1 MNSESLSAA
10 TALHADM
17 LVWDQHGCL
26 PLHGDENA
34 IEELCRYARAGV
46 DVVSVGIGL
55 DAAPPLEAVHT
66 LATFRRALRSRSDSF
81 TLASTVADIHT
92 AKRSGRL
99 AVSFDIEGMMV
110 LGGEVSMVETF
121 YDLGVRTMLVAYN
134 QDNSAGGGCHGD
146 PSSRLTSF
154 GREIV
159 REMNR
164 VGMVVDASH
173 CSLRTT
179 MDLFEVSE
187 APVIFSHSAPRGVCE
202 HPRNVSDEQI
212 RACAETGGVIGII
225 GIGIFLGDRTASTD
239 SVARA
244 IDYTVNLVGPNHVG
258 IGFDYCFDQADLDA
272 AVAAHPE
279 IYPAGYGYTEFG
291 SLQIAAPEQAPAL
304 TERLLELG
312 YDEDAVRGIM
322 GGNFLRV
329 ASQVWG
335 GHAACDS
342 GRVRGA

>member
-1 MNSESLSAA
+1 MDSTS
-10 TALHADM
+10 
-17 LVWDQHGCL
+17 
-26 PLHGDENA
+26 
-34 IEELCRYARAGV
+34 
-46 DVVSVGIGL
+46 
-55 DAAPPLEAVHT
+55 PLEAVHT
-66 LATFRRALRSRSDSF
+66 LATFRRALGRRSDRFALVS
-81 TLASTVADIHT
+81 SVEDIHT

-99 AVSFDIEGMMV
+99 AVNFDIEGMMT
-110 LGGEVSMVETF
+110 LGGQVSMVETF

-134 QDNSAGGGCHGD
+134 QENSAGGGCHGD
-146 PSSRLTSF
+146 PSSGLTSF

-159 REMNR
+159 SEMNR

-212 RACAETGGVIGII
+212 RACADTGGVIGII

-244 IDYTVNLVGPNHVG
+244 IDYAVNLVGHNHVG
-258 IGFDYCFDQADLDA
+258 IGFDYCFDQTDLDA
-272 AVAAHPE
+272 AVSAHPE

-291 SLQIAAPEQAPAL
+291 SLQIAAPEQTPAL
-304 TERLLELG
+304 TQRLLDLG
-312 YDEDAVRGIM
+312 YEDDAVRAIM
-322 GGNFLRV
+322 GENFLRV
-329 ASQVWG
+329 ARQVWG
-335 GHAACDS
+335 GSSDKPAAADESDC
-342 GRVRGA
+342 A